1 MSTIFCR
8 ESHKFLKTNAVSPF
22 SCLKFI
28 ILSKTSSMKYRSPN
42 KSEEKE
48 EIYNPIKTGI
58 LDGNDECS
66 Q

>member
-1 MSTIFCR
+1 
-8 ESHKFLKTNAVSPF
+8 
-22 SCLKFI
+22 
-28 ILSKTSSMKYRSPN
+28 MKYRSPN